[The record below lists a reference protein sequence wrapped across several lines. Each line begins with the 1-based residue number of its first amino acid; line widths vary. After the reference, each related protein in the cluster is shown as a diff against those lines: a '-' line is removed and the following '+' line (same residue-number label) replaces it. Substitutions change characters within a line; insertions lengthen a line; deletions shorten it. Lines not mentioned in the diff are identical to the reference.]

1 MPTRSDSRV
10 QKEVLDL
17 TSELR
22 EIAALASNPARVDDL
37 LERALDALEQGIP
50 YDLAAVLELDGDHL
64 RVRCARGPLADDRV
78 RRHIVSLAE
87 HPELRRTLETR
98 RPRTLD
104 ERDHEAGSDPYHG
117 LLDLPDGHSCM
128 VVPLFAADRTLGA
141 LTFDRTRCAPYEP
154 ALVDLAAVYGQIIS
168 LALSAAE
175 QAALL
180 GRYRGRLEERNRL
193 LEGEVTGQTSAG
205 EQIERSTSEPMRR
218 LAQHARQV
226 AVTDA
231 PVLIHGETGSGK
243 EVLARAIHGWSR
255 RANGPF
261 VKLNCAALPEGLVES
276 ELFGHK
282 RGAFSGATADRPG
295 RFAVAN
301 GGTLLLDEIGDL
313 PPGAQAKLLR
323 VLQEGSFEP
332 VGSDRTIVVD
342 VRILAATHVDLERA
356 IEEGRFRRDLYY
368 RLNVFP
374 LAVPPLRERDEDVPR
389 LARDVL
395 ADLARRTGRGP
406 WTIADSDR
414 ERLRTYPWPGNVR
427 ELVNVLE
434 RATVLSPK
442 GELCIDLPESGG
454 GLASAAASLA
464 PLSEVE
470 RAHVQR
476 VLAATGG
483 RIYGAGGAAEI
494 LGLKP
499 STLQSRMRKLG
510 IERGAAARGR

>member
-1 MPTRSDSRV
+1 
-10 QKEVLDL
+10 
-17 TSELR
+17 
-22 EIAALASNPARVDDL
+22 
-37 LERALDALEQGIP
+37 
-50 YDLAAVLELDGDHL
+50 
-64 RVRCARGPLADDRV
+64 
-78 RRHIVSLAE
+78 
-87 HPELRRTLETR
+87 
-98 RPRTLD
+98 
-104 ERDHEAGSDPYHG
+104 
-117 LLDLPDGHSCM
+117 
-128 VVPLFAADRTLGA
+128 
-141 LTFDRTRCAPYEP
+141 LTFDRSHCAPYEP

-168 LALSAAE
+168 LALAAAE

-180 GRYRGRLEERNRL
+180 ERYRSRLEERNRL

-205 EQIERSTSEPMRR
+205 ERIERSTSESMRR

-301 GGTLLLDEIGDL
+301 GGTLLLDEVGDL
-313 PPGAQAKLLR
+313 PAGAQAKLLR

-356 IEEGRFRRDLYY
+356 IEVGRFRSDLYY

-374 LAVPPLRERDEDVPR
+374 LAVPPLRERSEDVPR
-389 LARDVL
+389 LARDL
-395 ADLARRTGRGP
+395 LGDIARRTGRGP
-406 WTIADSDR
+406 WTITPEDAA
-414 ERLRTYPWPGNVR
+414 RLRAYPWPGNVR
-427 ELVNVLE
+427 ELINVLE
-434 RATVLSPK
+434 RAAVLSEE
-442 GELCIDLPESGG
+442 GELSIDLPGEGDH
-454 GLASAAASLA
+454 AAPITGPLA
-464 PLSEVE
+464 PLADVE
-470 RAHVQR
+470 RAHIER
-476 VLAATGG
+476 ALAATGG

-499 STLQSRMRKLG
+499 STLQSRMQKLG
-510 IERGAAARGR
+510 IERIPRAATP